1 MNTYVISYSDPNT
14 PFLKGKIVR
23 AKNLK
28 NMLEKAEIDEDAIEG
43 VLIKKDN

>member
-14 PFLKGKIVR
+14 PFLKGKIVK

-28 NMLEKAEIDEDAIEG
+28 NMLKKAEIDEAAIEG
-43 VLIKKDN
+43 VIIRKDN